1 MGRKDNM
8 DSTFE
13 RVNNAMNRVARADFL
28 PDYVRHLA
36 GYDGPL
42 AIGEDQTNSQPYTVA
57 VMLRLLDVHPGH
69 KVLDVGAGSGWT
81 TALLAHLVGTSGRV
95 LGVER
100 HARLIERARPALE
113 RYNNGQ
119 AEIRLAERG
128 VLGLPEEAPF
138 DRILVSAEARRLPD
152 TLVDQLADD
161 GVMVIPVAGKMV
173 RVIRRGGET
182 ETSTHGWFRFVPLV
196 ED

>member
-1 MGRKDNM
+1 MDN
-8 DSTFE
+8 TFE

-28 PDYVRHLA
+28 PDYVKHLA
-36 GYDGPL
+36 AHDGPL
-42 AIGEDQTNSQPYTVA
+42 TIGENQTNSQPYTVA
-57 VMLRLLDVHPGH
+57 VMLRLLGVQPGH

-81 TALLAHLVGTSGRV
+81 TALLAHLVGKSGRV

-100 HARLIERARPALE
+100 HASLIERARPALE
-113 RYNNGQ
+113 LYNDGQ
-119 AEIRLAERG
+119 AEIRLAARG
-128 VLGLPEEAPF
+128 VLGVPEEAPF

-152 TLVDQLADD
+152 ALVEQLADG

-173 RVIRRGGET
+173 RVVRREGEI
-182 ETSTHGWFRFVPLV
+182 ETSTHGFFRFVPLV

>member
-1 MGRKDNM
+1 MDN
-8 DSTFE
+8 TFE

-28 PDYVRHLA
+28 PDYVKHLTA
-36 GYDGPL
+36 HDGPL
-42 AIGEDQTNSQPYTVA
+42 TIGENQTNSQPYTVA
-57 VMLRLLDVHPGH
+57 VMLRLLGVQPGH

-81 TALLAHLVGTSGRV
+81 TALLAYLVGKSGRV

-100 HARLIERARPALE
+100 HASLIERARPALE
-113 RYNNGQ
+113 LYNDGQ
-119 AEIRLAERG
+119 AEIRLAARG
-128 VLGLPEEAPF
+128 VLGVPEEAPF

-152 TLVDQLADD
+152 ALVEQLADG

-173 RVIRRGGET
+173 RVVRREGEI
-182 ETSTHGWFRFVPLV
+182 ETSTHGFFRFVPLV

>member
-1 MGRKDNM
+1 MDN
-8 DSTFE
+8 TFE

-28 PDYVRHLA
+28 PDYVKHLA
-36 GYDGPL
+36 AHDGPL
-42 AIGEDQTNSQPYTVA
+42 TIGENQTNSQPYTVA
-57 VMLRLLDVHPGH
+57 VMLRLLGVQPGH

-81 TALLAHLVGTSGRV
+81 TALLAYLVGKSGRV

-100 HARLIERARPALE
+100 HASLIERARPALE
-113 RYNNGQ
+113 LYNDGQ
-119 AEIRLAERG
+119 AEIRLAARG
-128 VLGLPEEAPF
+128 VLGVPEEAPF

-152 TLVDQLADD
+152 ALVEQLADG

-173 RVIRRGGET
+173 RVVRREGEI
-182 ETSTHGWFRFVPLV
+182 ETSTHGFFRFVPLV

>member
-1 MGRKDNM
+1 MDN
-8 DSTFE
+8 TFE

-28 PDYVRHLA
+28 PDYVKHLA
-36 GYDGPL
+36 AHDGPL
-42 AIGEDQTNSQPYTVA
+42 TIGENQTNSQPYTVA
-57 VMLRLLDVHPGH
+57 VMLRLLGVQPGH

-81 TALLAHLVGTSGRV
+81 SALLAHLVGKSGRV

-100 HARLIERARPALE
+100 HASLIERARPALE
-113 RYNNGQ
+113 LYNDGQ
-119 AEIRLAERG
+119 AEIRLAARG
-128 VLGLPEEAPF
+128 VLGVPEEAPF

-152 TLVDQLADD
+152 ALVEQLADG

-173 RVIRRGGET
+173 RVVRREGEI
-182 ETSTHGWFRFVPLV
+182 ETSTHGFFRFVPLV

>member
-1 MGRKDNM
+1 MDN
-8 DSTFE
+8 TFE

-28 PDYVRHLA
+28 PDYVKHLA
-36 GYDGPL
+36 AHDGPL
-42 AIGEDQTNSQPYTVA
+42 TIGENQTNSQPYTVA
-57 VMLRLLDVHPGH
+57 GMLRLLGVQPGH

-81 TALLAHLVGTSGRV
+81 TALLAHLVGKSGRV

-100 HARLIERARPALE
+100 HASLIERARPALE
-113 RYNNGQ
+113 LYNDGQ
-119 AEIRLAERG
+119 AEIRLAARG
-128 VLGLPEEAPF
+128 VLGVPEEAPF

-152 TLVDQLADD
+152 ALVEQLADG

-173 RVIRRGGET
+173 RVVRREGEI
-182 ETSTHGWFRFVPLV
+182 ETSTHGFFRFVPLV